1 MTQIDAVLVA
11 DADAH
16 DLSELLTSCR
26 MDLVQ
31 CRTLLGSLLQYCSS
45 AGASRDAAEA
55 WHRLTE
61 LVQSTCDTDEDRA
74 LAANLLFDQHTGLF
88 RFTRLC
94 IAAQG
99 ASSLAVHPNFVIPCA
114 ARPGTRR
121 HRHAASSMHKR
132 NPLL

>member
-1 MTQIDAVLVA
+1 
-11 DADAH
+11 
-16 DLSELLTSCR
+16 

-31 CRTLLGSLLQYCSS
+31 CRTLLGSLLQYGSN

-61 LVQSTCDTDEDRA
+61 LVKSTCDTGEDRA
-74 LAANLLFDQHTGLF
+74 LAASLLFDQQTGLF
-88 RFTRLC
+88 RFIRFS

-99 ASSLAVHPNFVIPCA
+99 ASSLALHPNFAIPCV

-132 NPLL
+132 NPVI